1 MNRRTMRLV
10 AVAIVLAATTLG
22 SLQLIAGPKR
32 GGGCMN
38 ACVAGGGGAAQCRS
52 ICGR

>member
-1 MNRRTMRLV
+1 MRLL
-10 AVAIVLAATTLG
+10 AIAIVLAATTLG
-22 SLQLIAGPKR
+22 SLQLFARPGK

-38 ACVAGGGGAAQCRS
+38 ACMGGGGGVAQCRS